1 MTTRK
6 FDPVRD
12 VRDFHQAFD
21 QRVASYPEFPEQD
34 ERALRVKLLREEFGE
49 YIAAEEGDDFIE
61 VADALADMLY
71 IICGTAVSYGIP
83 LEDLHNEVH
92 RSNMDKLVNGKPIK
106 REDGKVIKPDGWE
119 APNVEMVIYKALET
133 YQKKA
138 EMSLWFAAK
147 SKGQ

>member
-12 VRDFHQAFD
+12 VRDFHQAFE

-106 REDGKVIKPDGWE
+106 REVPHLPDVTRSVASAQ
-119 APNVEMVIYKALET
+119 APPPSQGSKA
-133 YQKKA
+133 KA
-138 EMSLWFAAK
+138 KRAYTQSAAHDQTE
-147 SKGQ
+147 G